1 MTAVLD
7 KSLVTHCAPTLAS
20 LKTGSLFTVLHLP
33 EESLCQQID
42 HWNFRLK
49 GKGVYLTVLR
59 RGRNGT
65 LLYVFRPQRLTADL
79 ARPGVAAFLRRYG
92 YCDLTAQGAVERL
105 RQRLGEGE
113 EFPHEIGLF
122 LGYPLEDVEGFMEN
136 RGKNCKC
143 TGCWKVYGDEQA
155 ARLQFSRYEKC
166 RTVYLRLF
174 HAGRS
179 VEELTVAV

>member
-20 LKTGSLFTVLHLP
+20 LKTGSLFTVLHLS

-79 ARPGVAAFLRRYG
+79 ARPCVAAFLRR
-92 YCDLTAQGAVERL
+92 
-105 RQRLGEGE
+105 
-113 EFPHEIGLF
+113 
-122 LGYPLEDVEGFMEN
+122 
-136 RGKNCKC
+136 
-143 TGCWKVYGDEQA
+143 
-155 ARLQFSRYEKC
+155 
-166 RTVYLRLF
+166 
-174 HAGRS
+174 
-179 VEELTVAV
+179 

>member
-79 ARPGVAAFLRRYG
+79 AAAAAEGYTALHDALHGVTFAA
-92 YCDLTAQGAVERL
+92 
-105 RQRLGEGE
+105 LGRKK
-113 EFPHEIGLF
+113 
-122 LGYPLEDVEGFMEN
+122 
-136 RGKNCKC
+136 RGP
-143 TGCWKVYGDEQA
+143 
-155 ARLQFSRYEKC
+155 
-166 RTVYLRLF
+166 
-174 HAGRS
+174 
-179 VEELTVAV
+179 